1 MAISAVVC
9 FGLLIAGMAV
19 GVIAS
24 WPDIAVAPLLIIL
37 GVGAVILPLI
47 VYPVSYTVWQAVD
60 LAMHPP
66 ESGDAP
72 PPIR

>member
-9 FGLLIAGMAV
+9 FGVLIVGLGAGVVAT
-19 GVIAS
+19 
-24 WPDIAVAPLLIIL
+24 WPEIAVAPLLIIL
-37 GVGAVILPLI
+37 GVAAVALPVV

-66 ESGDAP
+66 EPGDGSP
-72 PPIR
+72 PAR